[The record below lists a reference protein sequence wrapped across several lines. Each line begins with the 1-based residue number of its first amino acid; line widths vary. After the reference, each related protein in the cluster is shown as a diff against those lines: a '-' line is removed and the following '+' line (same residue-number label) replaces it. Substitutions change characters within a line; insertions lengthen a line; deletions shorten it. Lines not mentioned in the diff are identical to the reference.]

1 MRMSVRLCM
10 VSVYAE
16 NWRISEKKGTFTKL
30 ILTLLVLLFIPFPY
44 TVSAVFVCMYVFM
57 PHSPGIL
64 LFVSCFLC
72 VLLCENEKKERKI
85 HLMEP
90 FKNLFRPIDQPVE
103 LVGKSTM
110 KSYVFQQNFR
120 DFFFFGVLVR
130 TTYKN
135 VLWQKNKKKTI
146 HWNSFA
152 LHRLHTV
159 HCSSEGKKRGTL
171 LFIHYIALL
180 CRSQLRIS
188 I

>member
-64 LFVSCFLC
+64 LFVSCFFFMCFTVRKWKKRERYIWWSHSKICFDQLTNP
-72 VLLCENEKKERKI
+72 LNWLEKVQWKATCFNKI
-85 HLMEP
+85 FE
-90 FKNLFRPIDQPVE
+90 I
-103 LVGKSTM
+103 
-110 KSYVFQQNFR
+110 
-120 DFFFFGVLVR
+120 FFFRVLVR

-135 VLWQKNKKKTI
+135 VLWQKKNDPLK
-146 HWNSFA
+146 
-152 LHRLHTV
+152 
-159 HCSSEGKKRGTL
+159 
-171 LFIHYIALL
+171 
-180 CRSQLRIS
+180 
-188 I
+188 